1 MNINDAQLHLLFNHL
16 PVMGSL
22 FTLLLLLWG
31 LIRKSSEIKKVALGA
46 MVLVALSALPAYFT
60 GEPAEE
66 VIEKMPG
73 FEEAYVEEHEGMGS
87 FALYSAIG
95 MGIVALVGLLLSRG
109 RELHLGVA
117 LVALVANLFVA
128 GVMGYTAH
136 LGGMIRHPEIRSGAA
151 PPAGEHSESEPHE
164 GEAHE

>member
-1 MNINDAQLHLLFNHL
+1 MNNAQLHLLFNHL
-16 PVMGSL
+16 PVIGAI

-31 LIRKSSEIKKVALGA
+31 LFRKSSEIKKVALGT

-73 FEEAYVEEHEGMGS
+73 FEEAYVHEHEEMGS

-95 MGIVALVGLLLSRG
+95 MGIIALGGLLLSRG
-109 RELHLGVA
+109 KEMRTGVAVVA
-117 LVALVANLFVA
+117 LVVNLFVA
-128 GVMGYTAH
+128 GIMGYTAH
-136 LGGMIRHPEIRSGAA
+136 LGGMIRHPEIRAGTVS
-151 PPAGEHSESEPHE
+151 PAGEPSEAESGERESHE
-164 GEAHE
+164 